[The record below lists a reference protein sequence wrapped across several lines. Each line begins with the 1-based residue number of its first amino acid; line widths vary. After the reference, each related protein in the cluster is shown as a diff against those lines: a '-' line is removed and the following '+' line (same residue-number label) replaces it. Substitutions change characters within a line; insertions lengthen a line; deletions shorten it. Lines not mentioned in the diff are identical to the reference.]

1 MENGERKKRGRQQT
15 RPPTKRER
23 ERKRQKER
31 KKESNKRKKDDF
43 LLKYIITTNRQTGKG
58 AIGRLIGFNLLLL
71 AKAGGVVF
79 IL

>member
-31 KKESNKRKKDDF
+31 KRERKRATKERRMIFYYNKLASCF
-43 LLKYIITTNRQTGKG
+43 LFPINNILLQQTGKQ
-58 AIGRLIGFNLLLL
+58 AKGRLGD
-71 AKAGGVVF
+71 
-79 IL
+79 